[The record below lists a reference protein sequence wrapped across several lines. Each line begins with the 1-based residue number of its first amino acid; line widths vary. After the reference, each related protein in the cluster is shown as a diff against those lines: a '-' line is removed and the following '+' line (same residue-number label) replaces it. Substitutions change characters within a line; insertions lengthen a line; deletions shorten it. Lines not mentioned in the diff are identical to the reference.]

1 MFSDPSTFLSLWT
14 KSEKMKER
22 QRIESNSSKRMLDVN
37 SLLERKQTLIEY
49 KSKFG
54 VTGQDSGDL
63 NSEKHG
69 KLKYGMDEQDGTKMI
84 NPDNAFEGIFLHFLF
99 MNSSIFMKDRLSLDD
114 SFKGR
119 DYMEY
124 IQENMVR
131 LDAGERTVDDMNGFQ
146 YFRESKKN
154 EQSDQSAGDTYED
167 NMVKSRNKP
176 VKYLRIGYQE
186 FELGLDILGKDRTL
200 HTSHTFIYN

>member
-69 KLKYGMDEQDGTKMI
+69 KLKYGMDEQDG
-84 NPDNAFEGIFLHFLF
+84 EGCKGRCCWGAWLS
-99 MNSSIFMKDRLSLDD
+99 MNG
-114 SFKGR
+114 SFKQNTFNG
-119 DYMEY
+119 D
-124 IQENMVR
+124 IQ
-131 LDAGERTVDDMNGFQ
+131 
-146 YFRESKKN
+146 
-154 EQSDQSAGDTYED
+154 
-167 NMVKSRNKP
+167 
-176 VKYLRIGYQE
+176 
-186 FELGLDILGKDRTL
+186 
-200 HTSHTFIYN
+200 